1 MELLKEEIK
10 RKMKKRQIKVE
21 TVENISAVFSFTEE
35 LTIFKRDGEITRED
49 LEKLIENL
57 ESGFSNAKQTETNTN
72 N

>member
-10 RKMKKRQIKVE
+10 RKMKKRHIKVE

-35 LTIFKRDGEITRED
+35 LTIFKRDGEVTRED
-49 LEKLIENL
+49 LEKLIERL
-57 ESGFSNAKQTETNTN
+57 ESGFSNAKQTENDTN